1 MVWDDV
7 KIETY
12 VARMLRT
19 GVILA
24 ALVVFAGGVLYLA
37 HSHGPRKDYTHFQS
51 ESEALRSPVGIVAQ
65 AWKLDAGGL
74 IQLGLLILI
83 ATPVARV
90 AMCIAGF
97 HFEKDHMYVAIST
110 IVFAVLLYSL
120 FFQH

>member
-1 MVWDDV
+1 MAWDDI

-19 GVILA
+19 GVIVA

-37 HSHGPRKDYTHFQS
+37 HSHGPRKDYAHFDG
-51 ESEALRSPVGIVAQ
+51 EPHELCNPAGIVAR
-65 AWKLDAGGL
+65 AARLDARGL
-74 IQLGLLILI
+74 IRLGLLILI

-97 HFEKDHMYVAIST
+97 YFEKDHMYVAISA